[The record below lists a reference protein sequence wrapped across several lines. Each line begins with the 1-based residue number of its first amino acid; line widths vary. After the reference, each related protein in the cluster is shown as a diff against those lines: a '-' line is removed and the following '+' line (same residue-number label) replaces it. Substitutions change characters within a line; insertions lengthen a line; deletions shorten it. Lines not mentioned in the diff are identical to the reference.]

1 MFVLVAAVLGLLPMP
16 KFVPRATLVKVLLSV
31 GLSMLVLLLGFG
43 LVSMLVPVLV
53 SFVTE
58 QVAAQLTM

>member
-1 MFVLVAAVLGLLPMP
+1 MFVLVAAVLGLIPMQ
-16 KFVPRATLVKVLLSV
+16 KFVPRATLVKMLLAV
-31 GLSMLVLLLGFG
+31 GLSMLVLLVGFG